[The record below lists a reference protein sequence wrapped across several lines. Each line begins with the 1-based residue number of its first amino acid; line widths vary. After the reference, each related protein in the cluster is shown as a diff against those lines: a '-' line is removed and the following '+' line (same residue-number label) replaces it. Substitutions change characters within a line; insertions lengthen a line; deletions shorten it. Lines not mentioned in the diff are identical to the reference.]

1 MWTVVIIGVLVIAGV
16 VFFKLLSGEKERVK
30 TLFRIYKA
38 GRTKFPDI
46 TERELLEIVVGEL
59 ILPGRAT
66 QLRNLGITGK
76 QYLDGVF
83 EDKQIDID
91 ELIYHIVCL
100 EFPKKYKIQ
109 INLEKMERLAR
120 TEELSE
126 NDKLKE
132 EIKQQHQKF
141 VSK

>member
-109 INLEKMERLAR
+109 INL
-120 TEELSE
+120 
-126 NDKLKE
+126 
-132 EIKQQHQKF
+132 
-141 VSK
+141 